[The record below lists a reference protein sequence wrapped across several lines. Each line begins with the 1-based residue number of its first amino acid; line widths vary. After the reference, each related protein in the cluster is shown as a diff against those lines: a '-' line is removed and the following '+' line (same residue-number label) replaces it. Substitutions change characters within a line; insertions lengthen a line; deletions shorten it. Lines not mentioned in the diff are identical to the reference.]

1 MKNLEIKN
9 AVNDSKSEVTFVA
22 NNGQVVNPEAE
33 ANPNQDALD
42 VIKDDIMPEI
52 TPPELLPLP
61 ERGSSDDGAEAK
73 RKRGRPKKTDEQ
85 REAESKNLFQK
96 VIAWL
101 KERFQFRYNTITEQ
115 VEIMESEEGNQWEAM
130 DDRKEN
136 SLLTDLHAAC
146 IRISKMNLVTYI
158 CSEMVAPAYNP
169 IESYAKGLAPWKP
182 SQKDYIAELFSYLGL
197 RVDEQTEFLL
207 MMAKKWYVWTI
218 AVAIGLDT
226 QNQLMLV
233 LSGEKE
239 GIGKTSFVEKF
250 LPQALRRYI
259 HRIVQIST
267 HKDKDELLA
276 MARNMICFL
285 DEILLN
291 SATFN
296 KLKNYV
302 GGAGATAVTERTHF
316 GHFASSRKVHASFV
330 ATTNKKLFL
339 PETIGNRRFIVLP
352 VTHRGKD
359 YKSLPQ
365 ERAFAQGY
373 YLATHPKKFPL
384 EITQEEIE
392 MLKEINQEYAIPD
405 YCTTVIPTVLRQPN
419 SGEQAQAVYSPEI
432 IEWLTQRYG
441 PNKEFIPQK
450 VSSAMQKLGFEP
462 HKTKKG
468 MRYLAVPITQKDL
481 KLENENLANEIV
493 TSEAPF

>member
-1 MKNLEIKN
+1 MNEERDLTDVQNIQ
-9 AVNDSKSEVTFVA
+9 VN
-22 NNGQVVNPEAE
+22 N
-33 ANPNQDALD
+33 
-42 VIKDDIMPEI
+42 IMPEI

-61 ERGSSDDGAEAK
+61 ERSSNDDGAEAK

-85 REAESKNLFQK
+85 RDAESENLFKK
-96 VIAWL
+96 VITWL

-130 DDRKEN
+130 DDRKGN
-136 SLLTDLHAAC
+136 SLLTALHAAC
-146 IRISKMNLVTYI
+146 IRISKLNLVTYI
-158 CSEMVAPAYNP
+158 CSEMMAPAYNP

-197 RVDEQTEFLL
+197 RVDEQTGFLL
-207 MMAKKWYVWTI
+207 TMAKKWYVWTI

-259 HRIVQIST
+259 HRIVQMST

-330 ATTNKKLFL
+330 ATTNKNLFL
-339 PETIGNRRFIVLP
+339 PETIGDRRFIVLP

-359 YKSLPQ
+359 YKSMPQ

-384 EITQEEIE
+384 EITQEEID
-392 MLKEINQEYAIPD
+392 MLKKINQEYAIPD
-405 YCTTVIPTVLRQPN
+405 YCTTVIPSVLRQPN
-419 SGEQAQAVYSPEI
+419 PEEQAQAIYSPEI
-432 IEWLTQRYG
+432 IEWLTRRYG

-450 VSSAMQKLGFEP
+450 VSQAMQKLGFEP
-462 HKTKKG
+462 HKTNKG
-468 MRYLAVPITQKDL
+468 KRFLVVPVNSIE
-481 KLENENLANEIV
+481 LEQENKTIANEIV
-493 TSEAPF
+493 TSEVPF

>member
-1 MKNLEIKN
+1 
-9 AVNDSKSEVTFVA
+9 
-22 NNGQVVNPEAE
+22 
-33 ANPNQDALD
+33 
-42 VIKDDIMPEI
+42 
-52 TPPELLPLP
+52 
-61 ERGSSDDGAEAK
+61 
-73 RKRGRPKKTDEQ
+73 
-85 REAESKNLFQK
+85 
-96 VIAWL
+96 
-101 KERFQFRYNTITEQ
+101 
-115 VEIMESEEGNQWEAM
+115 
-130 DDRKEN
+130 
-136 SLLTDLHAAC
+136 
-146 IRISKMNLVTYI
+146 
-158 CSEMVAPAYNP
+158 
-169 IESYAKGLAPWKP
+169 
-182 SQKDYIAELFSYLGL
+182 
-197 RVDEQTEFLL
+197 
-207 MMAKKWYVWTI
+207 
-218 AVAIGLDT
+218 
-226 QNQLMLV
+226 
-233 LSGEKE
+233 
-239 GIGKTSFVEKF
+239 
-250 LPQALRRYI
+250 
-259 HRIVQIST
+259 
-267 HKDKDELLA
+267 
-276 MARNMICFL
+276 
-285 DEILLN
+285 
-291 SATFN
+291 
-296 KLKNYV
+296 
-302 GGAGATAVTERTHF
+302 
-316 GHFASSRKVHASFV
+316 V